1 MTVFRQAVMLACVIW
16 CLALSTFAGP
26 SGPVT
31 WGATAN
37 VAGGGWGRMVQL
49 TNGNWLAV
57 STIFPAGTNSYLAL
71 YRSTDTCRTWS
82 FVSQVKEAGRTLDN
96 GELVVMPDGTVRLTM
111 RSLIPGASYRLPVY
125 TSGNGGQSWA
135 YLSNIDTSE
144 SLGSRGL
151 WEPDFWVLADGR
163 LVVTYSNEKHN
174 GYSQVISER
183 VSLDGGASWGA
194 ETWAVAQTGGGALRP
209 GMSQMTRM
217 TDGRYLLV
225 FELVGVGNADVYCK
239 ISNDGVTWPAGFG
252 TRIPCHHCG
261 PFVTTLPDGRL
272 LVTSCENQV
281 SFSDDLA
288 ETWQKIDPP
297 AWNLGYAFSWPA
309 VYGLTPDEV
318 GVMAVAPSVKLRFGQ
333 LLPPKVWPAVFTEDF
348 GSGSDLHWSR
358 YGGNISLS
366 AGRYLLDNLGT
377 YGKAMVGDNFWS
389 DGVLEADV
397 LLSSAGNAGL
407 MFRTTN
413 PDYVG
418 PDDAFGYFAGIQA
431 GGSVFLGRMSNSW
444 TQLIS
449 VPLPIQSNTWYR
461 LGVRMEGSAIRVYV
475 DDPITPKFTVS
486 DGSFGRGQ
494 IGVRSY
500 QCNAQF
506 DNVTFS
512 NTAPLRLSWR
522 SGDGELALAW
532 PQTSWPVELQETT
545 EPGVPSS
552 WLSVTNP
559 AALSNGQW
567 RVSISATGS
576 PGRFFRLRG
585 P

>member
-1 MTVFRQAVMLACVIW
+1 MMRLLLTCVSC
-16 CLALSTFAGP
+16 CLALNALAGP
-26 SGPVT
+26 AGPVT

-57 STIFPAGTNSYLAL
+57 STIFPVGTNSYLAL

-82 FVSQVKEAGRTLDN
+82 FLSQVKEAGRTLDN

-111 RSLIPGASYRLPVY
+111 RSLISGASYRLPVY

-144 SLGSRGL
+144 GLGSRGL
-151 WEPDFWVLADGR
+151 WEPDFWVLDDGR

-183 VSLDGGASWGA
+183 VSQDGGASWSA
-194 ETWAVAQTGGGALRP
+194 ETWAVAQPGGGSLRP

-217 TDGRYLLV
+217 TDGRYLLA

-239 ISNDGVTWPAGFG
+239 ISDDGLTWPAGFG
-252 TRIPCHHCG
+252 SRIPCHHCG
-261 PFVTTLPDGRL
+261 PFVTTLSDGRL

-281 SFSDDLA
+281 SFSDDFG

-318 GVMAVAPSVKLRFGQ
+318 GVMAVAPSVRLRFGE
-333 LLPPKVWPAVFTEDF
+333 LLPPQVWLNPFSADFTGDTDP
-348 GSGSDLHWSR
+348 GWSR

-366 AGRYLLDNLGT
+366 GGRYVFDNVGT
-377 YGKAMVGDNFWS
+377 YGKAMTGDNFWR

-397 LLSSAGNAGL
+397 FLSTAGDAGL

-418 PDDAFGYFAGIQA
+418 PDDAFGYYAGLRL

-449 VPLPIQSNTWYR
+449 VPLPVQSNTWYR
-461 LGVRMEGSAIRVYV
+461 LGVKMEGSAISVYV
-475 DDPITPKFTVS
+475 DDPITPKFTFS
-486 DGSFGRGQ
+486 DASFSRGQ

-500 QCNAQF
+500 MCNAQF

-512 NTAPLRLSWR
+512 NTSPLRLNWR
-522 SGDGELALAW
+522 ADDGEMELAW

-545 EPGVPSS
+545 ELDVPSS
-552 WLSVTNP
+552 WLPTAMP
-559 AALSNGQW
+559 ASMSNGHWQL
-567 RVSISATGS
+567 SISTTGS
-576 PGRFFRLRG
+576 PWRFFRLRG

>member
-1 MTVFRQAVMLACVIW
+1 
-16 CLALSTFAGP
+16 
-26 SGPVT
+26 
-31 WGATAN
+31 
-37 VAGGGWGRMVQL
+37 MVQL

-57 STIFPAGTNSYLAL
+57 ATLFPAGTNSYLAL
-71 YRSTDTCRTWS
+71 YRSTNTCRTWS

-111 RSLIPGASYRLPVY
+111 RSLIAGASYRLPVY
-125 TSGNGGQSWA
+125 TSDNGGQSWA
-135 YLSNIDTSE
+135 YLSNVDTSE
-144 SLGSRGL
+144 GLGSRGL
-151 WEPDFWVLADGR
+151 WEPDFWVLEDGR

-183 VSLDGGASWGA
+183 VSQDGGASWSA
-194 ETWAVAQTGGGALRP
+194 ETWAVAQQGGGSLRP

-217 TDGRYLLV
+217 TDGRCLLA

-239 ISNDGVTWPAGFG
+239 ISDDGINWPTGFG

-261 PFVTTLPDGRL
+261 PFVTTLEDGRL

-281 SFSDDLA
+281 SSSDDFG

-309 VYGLTPDEV
+309 VYGLAAAEV

-333 LLPPKVWPAVFTEDF
+333 LLPPKVWPAVFTEYFTD
-348 GSGSDLHWSR
+348 GTDTHWSR
-358 YGGNISLS
+358 YGGNISLNG
-366 AGRYLLDNLGT
+366 GRYVFNNLGT
-377 YGKAMVGDNFWS
+377 YGKAMTGDNFWG
-389 DGVLEADV
+389 DGLLEADV
-397 LLSSAGNAGL
+397 LLSTTGDAGL

-418 PDDAFGYFAGIQA
+418 PDAAFGYYAGLKV

-449 VPLPIQSNTWYR
+449 VPLPVQSNTWYR
-461 LGVRMEGSAIRVYV
+461 LGVKMDGSAISVYV
-475 DDPITPKFTVS
+475 DDSTEPKLTVN
-486 DGSFGRGQ
+486 DGSFQRGQ

-500 QCNAQF
+500 MCNAQF

-512 NTAPLRLSWR
+512 NTAPLRLNWR
-522 SGDGELALAW
+522 SGDGELDLAW
-532 PQTSWPVELQETT
+532 PQTGWPVELQETA
-545 EPGVPSS
+545 EPDVPSS
-552 WLSVTNP
+552 WLPTPHP
-559 AALSNGQW
+559 ASLSNGQW
-567 RVSISATGS
+567 RLSVSTSGS
-576 PGRFFRLRG
+576 PWQFFRLRG